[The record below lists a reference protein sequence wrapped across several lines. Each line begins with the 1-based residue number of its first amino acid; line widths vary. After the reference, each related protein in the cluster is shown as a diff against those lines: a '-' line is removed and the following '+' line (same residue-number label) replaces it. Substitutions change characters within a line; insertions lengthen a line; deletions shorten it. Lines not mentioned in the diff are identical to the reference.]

1 MDRIY
6 LFLIRN
12 DVWIYILSAFGLVW
26 YVTELIRSQNALRR
40 AMFNL
45 ERETASRVRNHALSF
60 VLFFAAVVGIVY
72 YVNTAVAPTLPET
85 VLSPPTPTPD
95 IFATPLASPTPLV
108 TPLAEGEIGVPTV
121 LAPTATLPGVAVA
134 EPITATVSA
143 ETELVAPT
151 PFVGCTPE
159 LTIDEP
165 LNGSVAFQRVAFRGT
180 ANTGELH
187 QYVIEL
193 KGPQTVDVWAPI
205 SQDPLP
211 QPVVNGDLGQADLSQ
226 WAAGPYLVQLRALDA
241 NGGQLGVCTI
251 QITLDN

>member
-95 IFATPLASPTPLV
+95 IFATPVSYTHLDVYKRQMPLN
-108 TPLAEGEIGVPTV
+108 LRKR
-121 LAPTATLPGVAVA
+121 
-134 EPITATVSA
+134 ATVGRNSA
-143 ETELVAPT
+143 R
-151 PFVGCTPE
+151 
-159 LTIDEP
+159 
-165 LNGSVAFQRVAFRGT
+165 N
-180 ANTGELH
+180 
-187 QYVIEL
+187 
-193 KGPQTVDVWAPI
+193 
-205 SQDPLP
+205 LP
-211 QPVVNGDLGQADLSQ
+211 A
-226 WAAGPYLVQLRALDA
+226 
-241 NGGQLGVCTI
+241 VCMRR
-251 QITLDN
+251 

>member
-1 MDRIY
+1 MERIY

-26 YVTELIRSQNALRR
+26 YATELIRSQSALRR

-45 ERETASRVRNHALSF
+45 ERETASRTRNHALSF
-60 VLFFAAVVGIVY
+60 VLFFATLVGVVY
-72 YVNTAVAPTLPET
+72 YVNVYVAPTLPET

-95 IFATPLASPTPLV
+95 IFATPLPSPTPLL
-108 TPLAEGEIGVPTV
+108 TPPAEGDILVPPV
-121 LAPTATLPGVAVA
+121 LAPTATLPGDAVAVPITDTVAA
-134 EPITATVSA
+134 EPAPA
-143 ETELVAPT
+143 APT

-159 LTIDEP
+159 LSISEP
-165 LNGSVAFQRVAFRGT
+165 LNGAVAFQRVAFRGT

-193 KGPQTVDVWAPI
+193 NGPQTVDVWAPI
-205 SQDPLP
+205 SQEPLN

-226 WAAGPYLVQLRALDA
+226 WATGPYLVRLRALDPA
-241 NGGQLGVCTI
+241 GTELGVCTI

>member
-1 MDRIY
+1 MERIY

-45 ERETASRVRNHALSF
+45 ERETAGRVRNHALSF

-72 YVNTAVAPTLPET
+72 YVNTTIAPTLPET

-95 IFATPLASPTPLV
+95 IFATPLPSPTPLV
-108 TPLAEGEIGVPTV
+108 TPLIEGDISIAPV

-143 ETELVAPT
+143 ETAPIAPT

-159 LTIDEP
+159 LSIDEP
-165 LNGSVAFQRVAFRGT
+165 LNGSVAFQRLSLRGT

-193 KGPQTVDVWAPI
+193 NGPQTGDVWAPI
-205 SQDPLP
+205 SQEPLP

-226 WAAGPYLVQLRALDA
+226 WAPGPYLVRLRALDVA
-241 NGGQLGVCTI
+241 GSQLGVCQI

>member
-1 MDRIY
+1 MERIY

-45 ERETASRVRNHALSF
+45 ERETASRTRNHALSF
-60 VLFFAAVVGIVY
+60 VLFFTAVVGSVY
-72 YVNTAVAPTLPET
+72 YVNAFVAPTLPEA
-85 VLSPPTPTPD
+85 VLLPPTPTPD
-95 IFATPLASPTPLV
+95 IFATPLSSPTPLV
-108 TPLAEGEIGVPTV
+108 TPLVEGDISIAPV

-143 ETELVAPT
+143 ETAPVAPT

-159 LTIDEP
+159 LAIDEP
-165 LNGSVAFQRVAFRGT
+165 LNGSVAFQRVTLRGT
-180 ANTGELH
+180 ANTGERH
-187 QYVIEL
+187 QYMIEL
-193 KGPQTVDVWAPI
+193 NGPQTGDVWAPI
-205 SQDPLP
+205 SQEPLP

-226 WAAGPYLVQLRALDA
+226 WAPGPYLVRLRALDA
-241 NGGQLGVCTI
+241 AGSQLGICQI